1 MHIVC
6 PNCAAS
12 YKIDASVIG
21 PAGRSVRCVRCRSV
35 WHQALPEPELP
46 AANDVVTF
54 KSELGPPA
62 AAEPPAP
69 EPAAE
74 AIQPAPAVTENGDPA
89 GPPLEQLIGP
99 NAEPS
104 PEAAAEPPAGA
115 SLSDI
120 TIPAAPPAA
129 DEAPAV
135 DAQAD
140 SDIESIAARRRARR
154 GTARRRIPSSRF
166 ARMPALI
173 LTLACVIAALI
184 GWRGHIVRHAPQMA
198 SLYAAIGLPVNLRGL
213 TFTDVKVSRDVHDG
227 VSVLVVEGAVVSTAS
242 RAVEVPRLRFAM
254 RNEAGGEVYA
264 WTAMPS
270 REVLEP
276 GETLPFRSRLA
287 SPPSEGRDVTVRFFT
302 RLDAVAGLR

>member
-21 PAGRSVRCVRCRSV
+21 SAGRSVRCVRCRSV
-35 WHQALPEPELP
+35 WHQAPPEPEPP

-54 KSELGPPA
+54 KSELGSPA

-69 EPAAE
+69 DPAAE
-74 AIQPAPAVTENGDPA
+74 TTQPAPAVTENGDPA

-104 PEAAAEPPAGA
+104 PETAAEPPAGA
-115 SLSDI
+115 SLSYI

-129 DEAPAV
+129 NDAPPV

-154 GTARRRIPSSRF
+154 GTARRRIPSRS

-173 LTLACVIAALI
+173 LTLACVIAVLI
-184 GWRGHIVRHAPQMA
+184 AWRGNIVRHAPQMA
-198 SLYAAIGLPVNLRGL
+198 SLYAAIGMPVNLRGL
-213 TFTDVKVSRDVHDG
+213 TFTDVKVLRDVHDG
-227 VSVLVVEGAVVSTAS
+227 VSVLVVEGSIVSTVA
-242 RAVEVPRLRFAM
+242 RAVDVPRLRFAM

-270 REVLEP
+270 KEVLEP